1 MLRTKGCSS
10 LRKTH
15 LLHLARTWGYASD
28 LWCRRDERRQ
38 HLAKVDKA
46 REAAAAANH
55 QGAGSSGSGSTGAQ
69 VLPAGKATSGLAVSG
84 RTLPSAKAGG
94 SVLGVKRQSGA
105 PAGGASRPPK
115 LATFSK
121 QPGGSKVGGYSHGGG
136 GGMATARFGVATPQ
150 LMLPR
155 MGAARSTAG
164 GIAAW
169 AVDVRSGPPDATP
182 LGNAGLQQSGE
193 EDASAPLA
201 AVASHLEMVLRPLAA
216 ESARRFCGPSALA
229 DNSPAARAQLHSL
242 VTSAAEWMHDIATF
256 MESALVG
263 LRTRAASLP
272 AATAA
277 TVAWLELLGRA
288 CPLEDC
294 MLRLQQGLHAATL
307 GALPEGL
314 STCGSS
320 QWPEDMVQ
328 GALMALEL
336 VARVQ
341 SLATQSKFTSYGT
354 YVKVTVQ
361 LKALMADFTAQVARH
376 LQARA
381 ARLAPSA
388 AAAAPS
394 LAPPPALEPIAGVD
408 QEWPSPSVFDDLFRM
423 MDAAPVALESP
434 SSDSP
439 KAVLSKD
446 TVDTSV
452 SMSEFAALWQ

>member
-46 REAAAAANH
+46 REAAAAH

-69 VLPAGKATSGLAVSG
+69 APAPGGKAASGMGHAG
-84 RTLPSAKAGG
+84 RSVTTAKAAGA
-94 SVLGVKRQSGA
+94 SVLGVKRQSTA
-105 PAGGASRPPK
+105 LAGGPSRPPK
-115 LATFSK
+115 LAALGK
-121 QPGGSKVGGYSHGGG
+121 PGGPKVGGYSHGGG
-136 GGMATARFGVATPQ
+136 MAGARFGVATPQ

-182 LGNAGLQQSGE
+182 LGNASLQQAGE

-201 AVASHLEMVLRPLAA
+201 AVASHLEIVLRPLAA
-216 ESARRFCGPSALA
+216 ESARRFCGPPSAVE
-229 DNSPAARAQLHSL
+229 NTPAGRAQMHAM
-242 VTSAAEWMHDIATF
+242 VHSAAEWMHDIATF
-256 MESALVG
+256 METALAG
-263 LRTRAASLP
+263 LRSRAASLP

-307 GALPEGL
+307 GALPEGAAAA
-314 STCGSS
+314 TGS

-328 GALMALEL
+328 GALIALEL

-381 ARLAPSA
+381 ARLAPSH
-388 AAAAPS
+388 AAAAPPV
-394 LAPPPALEPIAGVD
+394 LAPVLAGEPD
-408 QEWPSPSVFDDLFRM
+408 WPSPSVFDDLFM
-423 MDAAPVALESP
+423 MDIAPVQGLDSP
-434 SSDSP
+434 SADSP

-446 TVDTSV
+446 TVDTSA
-452 SMSEFAALWQ
+452 SISEFAALWQ